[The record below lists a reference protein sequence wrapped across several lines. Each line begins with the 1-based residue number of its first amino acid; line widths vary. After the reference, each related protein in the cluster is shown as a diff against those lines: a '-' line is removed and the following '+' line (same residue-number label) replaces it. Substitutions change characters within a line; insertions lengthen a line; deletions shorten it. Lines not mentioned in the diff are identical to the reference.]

1 MGRELEPWPFPGL
14 IPRTETPPPGQACLT
29 SFASFRQGHLP
40 AQFFFCYLRIGRRA
54 SLLVQLLL
62 YGIMGLATAFVPSF
76 ELYMV
81 LRFIAATAVAGYMLT
96 TITICEYVELP
107 GSP

>member
-1 MGRELEPWPFPGL
+1 
-14 IPRTETPPPGQACLT
+14 
-29 SFASFRQGHLP
+29 
-40 AQFFFCYLRIGRRA
+40 
-54 SLLVQLLL
+54 VQLLL